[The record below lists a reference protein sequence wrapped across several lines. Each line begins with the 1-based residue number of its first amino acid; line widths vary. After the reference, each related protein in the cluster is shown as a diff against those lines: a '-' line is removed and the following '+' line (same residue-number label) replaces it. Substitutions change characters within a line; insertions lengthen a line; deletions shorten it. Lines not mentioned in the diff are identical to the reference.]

1 MSQTDIAESQRPQSL
16 GNVLVATD
24 FSPGGARAVAR
35 AARLPIAPGSAIS
48 IVHVLPGAA
57 DAKTE
62 AATRRALAQAANA
75 TRTALREAGRTDVDV
90 FTHVARGKPFVE
102 IIGHARDA
110 QAYLIVVG
118 RHGQRP
124 FRDLLIGSTA
134 ERVIRKGTTPVLIV
148 DSRSTS
154 PYRRPLV
161 AVDGSEI
168 SRRAFELALQVAG
181 SAQSFD
187 VVHSYGA
194 PYESGARRTG
204 IREQD
209 LQEYGFETGKA
220 ARAMVEAFL
229 ASCQA
234 QARSVS
240 IVLRRGDPRL
250 TILRVAAQRRADLLA
265 LGTHGRSGLAHVL
278 IGSGAE
284 AVVRAAPCDVLVA
297 RPLSLAFTLP

>member
-1 MSQTDIAESQRPQSL
+1 MSEINIAETRWPQSL

-24 FSPGGARAVAR
+24 FSPGAVRAVAR

-57 DAKTE
+57 NAKTE
-62 AATRRALAQAANA
+62 VATRRALAQAANA
-75 TRTALREAGRTDVDV
+75 TRATLREAGRTDVDV
-90 FTHVARGKPFVE
+90 FQHMARGKPFVE
-102 IIGHARDA
+102 IIGHARRAEAD
-110 QAYLIVVG
+110 LIVAG

-148 DSRSTS
+148 DSRSTG

-161 AVDGSEI
+161 AVDGSET
-168 SRRAFELALQVAG
+168 SRRAFELAMRVAG
-181 SAQSFD
+181 SAPNID

-194 PYESGARRTG
+194 PWESGVRRTG

-229 ASCQA
+229 ARYQA
-234 QARSVS
+234 PGRSVTM
-240 IVLRRGDPRL
+240 VFRRGEPRMA
-250 TILRVAAQRRADLLA
+250 ILRVAAQRRADLLA
-265 LGTHGRSGLAHVL
+265 LGTHGHSGLAHVL
-278 IGSGAE
+278 IGSVAE
-284 AVVRAAPCDVLVA
+284 AVVRAAPCDVLVV
-297 RPLSLAFTLP
+297 RPLGFAFTLP